1 MAPYHGGPPGAYA
14 CICAVEQ
21 GWRPPPLTKMVQVIT
36 AQESTCEQNIT
47 ERSCGGAL
55 SRVHNSQELG
65 SIR

>member
-47 ERSCGGAL
+47 ERSCGGP
-55 SRVHNSQELG
+55 
-65 SIR
+65 